1 MPIGKPRHGR
11 LLSIHFEKR
20 TGARRSSGTGGI
32 QDDRVP
38 GARNVESVTQAYN
51 KLAYN
56 KLDATLRERFCT
68 FSIVVRG

>member
-11 LLSIHFEKR
+11 RFQIHFEKR

-32 QDDRVP
+32 QDDHVP

-51 KLAYN
+51 KL
-56 KLDATLRERFCT
+56 DATLRERFCV
-68 FSIVVRG
+68 FSIVARE